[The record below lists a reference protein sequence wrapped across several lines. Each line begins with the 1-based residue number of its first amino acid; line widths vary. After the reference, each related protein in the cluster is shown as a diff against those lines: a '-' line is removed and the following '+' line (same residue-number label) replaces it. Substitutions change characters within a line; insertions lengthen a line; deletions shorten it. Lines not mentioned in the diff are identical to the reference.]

1 MEMKCSHLKEAKW
14 NSEKGKRGDRRRRAE
29 RGREKERAAG
39 RLYVYGVVGSAWCCV
54 LSGLHRWCC
63 ETDSAG
69 TARHA
74 ALLCAMGTPALPA

>member
-1 MEMKCSHLKEAKW
+1 MPAFGRSKVEQQRRGSRERQKE
-14 NSEKGKRGDRRRRAE
+14 EDGE
-29 RGREKERAAG
+29 RGQLAG
-39 RLYVYGVVGSAWCCV
+39 CVCMGVVGSTECCV

-74 ALLCAMGTPALPA
+74 ALLCAMGTVALPA